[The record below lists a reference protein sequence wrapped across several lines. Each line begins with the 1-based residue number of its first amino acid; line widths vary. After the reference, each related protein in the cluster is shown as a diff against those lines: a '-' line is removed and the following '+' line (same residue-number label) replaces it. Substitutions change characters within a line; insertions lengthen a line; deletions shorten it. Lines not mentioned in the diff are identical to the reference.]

1 MTVKKADL
9 EIVPDK
15 EAMKKL
21 DEDSETYKR
30 LKRKYGDKLENLLDK
45 SEEEEDKHK
54 GLKPG
59 EFKIERDPEAPDGRR
74 RVMQAV
80 KSGGLVGGQN
90 KLDKNKDGNIS
101 GADFAMMR
109 KNYAYGGRVAKMSAE
124 KS

>member
-1 MTVKKADL
+1 MPI
-9 EIVPDK
+9 EIVPNE

-45 SEEEEDKHK
+45 SEEEKEDKHK

-80 KSGGLVGGQN
+80 KSGGLVGGQK
-90 KLDKNKDGNIS
+90 KLDKNKDGKIS
-101 GADFAMMR
+101 GDDFKMMR

>member
-1 MTVKKADL
+1 MPI
-9 EIVPDK
+9 EIVPNE

-59 EFKIERDPEAPDGRR
+59 QFRTEPDPEAPDGMR
-74 RVMQAV
+74 RVRQAV
-80 KSGGLVGGQN
+80 KSGGLVGGQK

-101 GADFAMMR
+101 DADFAMMR

>member
-1 MTVKKADL
+1 MPI

-45 SEEEEDKHK
+45 SEEKEDRHK

-59 EFKIERDPEAPDGRR
+59 EFKIERDFEAPGGER
-74 RVMQAV
+74 RVKQAV
-80 KSGGLVGGQN
+80 KSGGLVGGQK
-90 KLDKNKDGNIS
+90 KLDKNKDGKIS
-101 GADFAMMR
+101 GDDFKMMR